1 MTKNQIK
8 ALIKQFNGL
17 NAFLKCVRNQPQT
30 GNKDVVEEIRLN
42 IESEIDRL
50 LSLEGEE

>member
-8 ALIKQFNGL
+8 ALRKQFNSL
-17 NAFLKCVRNQPQT
+17 NTFLKCVLNQPQT
-30 GNKDVVEEIRLN
+30 RHKDVVEEIRLN

-50 LSLEGEE
+50 ISLEAEE

>member
-8 ALIKQFNGL
+8 ALRKQFNGL
-17 NAFLKCVRNQPQT
+17 NTFLKCVLNQPQT
-30 GNKDVVEEIRLN
+30 RDKDVVEEIRLN

-50 LSLEGEE
+50 IALEAEE